1 MKHLR
6 DEKEALN
13 ELESKQKL
21 QASLEKRNAS
31 IEVTLIPNIK
41 REIDGLQSVK
51 SQHENRIEEL
61 KNEEEKLKKEKLEKI
76 RAKRTQDIYKD
87 VGGSDRTIRHNGSDF
102 CPHEKCVD
110 FPNRDYT
117 CHYLGA
123 VREAV
128 DFVSDALEI
137 EKNIDIEARQLEL
150 LKKLSEE
157 RYEHSVGAKK
167 DGKHVEQLKEVV
179 DRIVSRRKELE
190 QEAASIGERYQER
203 IDKILEDISEVEKWK
218 IDIDKDIEIS
228 NGTLQKLRQEL
239 VSNQLTIINTKEAI
253 KLIGSTMKQ
262 KQDLIHLLEEKKCLA
277 DAKVRFSEDVPNQ
290 DKGSIFLRN
299 ECLKQLKILEDYRS
313 YLNDENQKYTTETSI
328 ENHQQQLE
336 HLKNDLY
343 NLEQKK
349 KEIEYHIQQENIV
362 NKVEVIKLQL
372 SYFESLHDIK
382 DIHARSILL
391 NQSFQINSRTHY
403 GFDFRGEKYAYQL
416 PDPNDNNNND
426 IQIEHIQRI
435 NRISKLVKLIDKQ
448 IVELKAERQSLS
460 DLLKTIVNEQRLIH
474 FQNVERYLL
483 NRSIH
488 LSGFDRFYD
497 GSILNPAES
506 LISVLISEIIDRPH
520 LYQMEGNNCLDPL
533 VEQGLMKI

>member
-1 MKHLR
+1 
-6 DEKEALN
+6 
-13 ELESKQKL
+13 
-21 QASLEKRNAS
+21 
-31 IEVTLIPNIK
+31 
-41 REIDGLQSVK
+41 
-51 SQHENRIEEL
+51 
-61 KNEEEKLKKEKLEKI
+61 
-76 RAKRTQDIYKD
+76 
-87 VGGSDRTIRHNGSDF
+87 
-102 CPHEKCVD
+102 
-110 FPNRDYT
+110 
-117 CHYLGA
+117 
-123 VREAV
+123 
-128 DFVSDALEI
+128 
-137 EKNIDIEARQLEL
+137 
-150 LKKLSEE
+150 
-157 RYEHSVGAKK
+157 
-167 DGKHVEQLKEVV
+167 
-179 DRIVSRRKELE
+179 
-190 QEAASIGERYQER
+190 
-203 IDKILEDISEVEKWK
+203 
-218 IDIDKDIEIS
+218 
-228 NGTLQKLRQEL
+228 
-239 VSNQLTIINTKEAI
+239 
-253 KLIGSTMKQ
+253 MKQ

-277 DAKVRFSEDVPNQ
+277 DARVRFSEDVPNQ

-403 GFDFRGEKYAYQL
+403 GFDFRGEKYANQL

-426 IQIEHIQRI
+426 IQLEHIQRI

-448 IVELKAERQSLS
+448 IVELKAERQNLS

-497 GSILNPAES
+497 GSIL
-506 LISVLISEIIDRPH
+506 DQ
-520 LYQMEGNNCLDPL
+520 Y
-533 VEQGLMKI
+533 